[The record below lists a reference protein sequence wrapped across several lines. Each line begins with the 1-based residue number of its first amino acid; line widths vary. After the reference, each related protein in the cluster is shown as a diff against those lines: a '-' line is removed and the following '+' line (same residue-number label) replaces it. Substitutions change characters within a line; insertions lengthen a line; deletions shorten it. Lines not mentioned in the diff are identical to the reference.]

1 MGTTPQGPRTAGEA
15 VAEEIRSQIA
25 TGQLRPGD
33 MLPPER
39 ALLDR
44 YGVAQPT
51 MRGALRI
58 LESDGLISIE
68 RGSKGGARVT
78 EPDVAPLAR
87 RVGLHLQLRGT
98 DVRDLIQAEAVI
110 QPGAAGLAALARGAD
125 DVERLRSAVRA
136 AAGAASVAE
145 YLTALTEFTDALLHA
160 AHNPALSLFAELTG
174 TLLRAGLDTFVHS
187 LSISIERAD
196 DARAWA
202 ADQCDTLVDLIEQGD
217 AAGAEAHWRTF
228 LHRSGVAPTDGP
240 RPLALYEP

>member
-1 MGTTPQGPRTAGEA
+1 MGTTSQGPRTAGEA

-68 RGSKGGARVT
+68 RGTKGGARVT

-110 QPGAAGLAALARGAD
+110 QPGAAGLAALARGAE

-145 YLTALTEFTDALLHA
+145 YLTALTEFTDALLHTA
-160 AHNPALSLFAELTG
+160 AQPHALALRRAHRHAPPG
-174 TLLRAGLDTFVHS
+174 RARHLRATPCRSRSSGPT
-187 LSISIERAD
+187 
-196 DARAWA
+196 AR
-202 ADQCDTLVDLIEQGD
+202 G
-217 AAGAEAHWRTF
+217 
-228 LHRSGVAPTDGP
+228 PGP
-240 RPLALYEP
+240 RTSATRSWT